1 AGGALVPVEIDLFDG
16 QINTNDADD
25 LLISKNTY
33 TYDNYT
39 ALGGM
44 EDYGGQA
51 NPPGHSS
58 IFDATVTNRGNLT
71 GQTQWIDIAANTTIT
86 RLAKIDIFG
95 NVTKAQVSC
104 CSQKTYSFQQ
114 GDYWTN
120 GGKITSGDPSSLHLI
135 ESYTYDFNTSKETGT
150 TDPNGLSTTYQYDAN
165 LRPTISNLPSG
176 ATSTFGY
183 VDNSQS
189 SSLGLSYVDL

>member
-1 AGGALVPVEIDLFDG
+1 
-16 QINTNDADD
+16 
-25 LLISKNTY
+25 
-33 TYDNYT
+33 
-39 ALGGM
+39 
-44 EDYGGQA
+44 
-51 NPPGHSS
+51 
-58 IFDATVTNRGNLT
+58 
-71 GQTQWIDIAANTTIT
+71 
-86 RLAKIDIFG
+86 
-95 NVTKAQVSC
+95 
-104 CSQKTYSFQQ
+104 QQ

-120 GGKITSGDPSSLHLI
+120 AGQITSGDPSSLHLI

-189 SSLGLSYVDL
+189 SSLGLSYVDLDGNGVNVTRSIATSILRNGWGQVSQLIDENGGQVNFTFDSMGHLQSRTLPFPAGGQPG